1 MPLLH
6 LPAA

>member
-6 LPAA
+6 P